1 MLSGSNDQCLL
12 FDPSVNEYVL
22 MQYEQ
27 NVLYINYSGT
37 QWKILQNSVTVQ
49 DFSFALFEFF
59 PSQKLAVTEHDHM
72 RLTLRAMFIACA
84 STDCNMA
91 KVVTF
96 DNPTNINDESGM
108 LSAIAERGN
117 RSGYPERSGK

>member
-1 MLSGSNDQCLL
+1 MR
-12 FDPSVNEYVL
+12 
-22 MQYEQ
+22 
-27 NVLYINYSGT
+27 
-37 QWKILQNSVTVQ
+37 NSVTVQ

-59 PSQKLAVTEHDHM
+59 PSRKLAVTEHDHM

>member
-37 QWKILQNSVTVQ
+37 QWKILRNSVTVQ

-59 PSQKLAVTEHDHM
+59 PSRKLAVTEHDHM
-72 RLTLRAMFIACA
+72 RLTLRAMFIA
-84 STDCNMA
+84 D
-91 KVVTF
+91 
-96 DNPTNINDESGM
+96 
-108 LSAIAERGN
+108 
-117 RSGYPERSGK
+117 

>member
-1 MLSGSNDQCLL
+1 MRS
-12 FDPSVNEYVL
+12 F
-22 MQYEQ
+22 
-27 NVLYINYSGT
+27 
-37 QWKILQNSVTVQ
+37 VTVQ
-49 DFSFALFEFF
+49 DFSFAPFEFF
-59 PSQKLAVTEHDHM
+59 PTRKLTVTEHDHK
-72 RLTLRAMFIACA
+72 RLTLCA

-108 LSAIAERGN
+108 LSAIAEQGN